1 MTEKGNYELLF
12 EGTGGTFSLAL
23 TVDNT
28 VPTVTITQERK
39 SVLIGGVQKE
49 GVTYKLYKD
58 GKQVDFRQT
67 ITAVGNYRLVV
78 EDEIG
83 NMNEYDFSLHYLN
96 AASIALIVIAVVL
109 VVVFLGVLILLRVR
123 QKIK

>member
-1 MTEKGNYELLF
+1 M
-12 EGTGGTFSLAL
+12 AL